1 MEEVSASNESESEAP
16 AGPHSDDPPADPPS
30 DLEFKK
36 AFVAWLTGLGG
47 EARELSALL
56 GREDA
61 PPGLRRF
68 AAETLNQLLYAVDLI
83 PEGIEGLG
91 YLEALFGVRL
101 LARELSEAEPDS
113 VSADPHGTVRRLS
126 REAGLVR
133 SFLGE
138 DDEGRLLALARA
150 QSDKRARGRSV
161 AELLEVPEAQS
172 AAIEEAQSWA
182 EQYQP
187 PPFGT
192 GSHDLVRLLSFLR
205 TRVRRA
211 S

>member
-1 MEEVSASNESESEAP
+1 MEEVNAIDESQGEV
-16 AGPHSDDPPADPPS
+16 AGPPS
-30 DLEFKK
+30 DIEFKK
-36 AFVAWLTGLGG
+36 AFVAWLGGLGG

-56 GREDA
+56 SREGA

-91 YLEALFGVRL
+91 YLEALFGFRL
-101 LARELSEAEPDS
+101 LARELCEAEPDS
-113 VSADPHGTVRRLS
+113 ASADPHGTVRRLS
-126 REAGLVR
+126 QEARLVR

-138 DDEGRLLALARA
+138 EDEGRLLALTHA

-161 AELLEVPEAQS
+161 ADLLEVPEAQS

-182 EQYQP
+182 EQYRPSQ
-187 PPFGT
+187 FGA

>member
-1 MEEVSASNESESEAP
+1 MNAINESEHEAP
-16 AGPHSDDPPADPPS
+16 ASPPSDDPPLDPDPPT
-30 DLEFKK
+30 DGEYQKV
-36 AFVAWLTGLGG
+36 FVGWLAGLGG

-56 GREDA
+56 AREDV
-61 PPGLRRF
+61 PPSLRRF

-101 LARELSEAEPDS
+101 QARELSEAEPDS
-113 VSADPHGTVRRLS
+113 TSADPHGSVRRFS
-126 REAGLVR
+126 REALLVR

-138 DDEGRLLALARA
+138 EDAGRLLALART
-150 QSDKRARGRSV
+150 QNEKRARGRSV
-161 AELLEVPEAQS
+161 AELLEVPEARS

-182 EQYQP
+182 EHYRPSQ
-187 PPFGT
+187 FGS
-192 GSHDLVRLLSFLR
+192 GSHDLVRLRSFLR
-205 TRVRRA
+205 TRVRRT

>member
-1 MEEVSASNESESEAP
+1 MEEVSAIDESQSEAP
-16 AGPHSDDPPADPPS
+16 AGPPSTEFPS
-30 DLEFKK
+30 DTEFKQ
-36 AFVAWLTGLGG
+36 AFVAWLAGLGG

-56 GREDA
+56 AREEA
-61 PPGLRRF
+61 PPGLLRF

-113 VSADPHGTVRRLS
+113 VSADPHGTVRRLA

-150 QSDKRARGRSV
+150 QSEKRVRGRSV
-161 AELLEVPEAQS
+161 TELLEVPEARS
-172 AAIEEAQSWA
+172 AALEEAQGWA
-182 EQYQP
+182 EEYRP
-187 PPFGT
+187 PQFGT

-211 S
+211 T